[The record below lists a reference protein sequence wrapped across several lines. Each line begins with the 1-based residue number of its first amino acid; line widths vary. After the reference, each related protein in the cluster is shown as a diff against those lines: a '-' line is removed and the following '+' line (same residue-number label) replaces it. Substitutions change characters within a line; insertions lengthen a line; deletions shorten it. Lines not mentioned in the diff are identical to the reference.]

1 MLLHCRAS
9 DTAQGDS
16 ARSNYSSSTTRT
28 CDHDHHTYAAEVAWS
43 SATSQSAS
51 VAHCLIH
58 QPFVHPEALH
68 LYLDDIACDHT
79 SAVLLLITA
88 QAMPQTI
95 EVLICYVP
103 AVTSPHMYVLTH
115 ESQQGG

>member
-88 QAMPQTI
+88 TGNATDNR
-95 EVLICYVP
+95 
-103 AVTSPHMYVLTH
+103 STH
-115 ESQQGG
+115 LLCASGDEPTHVRAHPRISTR